1 MSMVAKYSRCT
12 WFYFNNFGAAF
23 YSFLLWL
30 GQWILFSRKCCQPWI
45 TPHLEA
51 ILDFAAIRFTRYR
64 RSGKWIFLISDG
76 PNFLGFNFY
85 LVSQS
90 SNQKILWTSTNL
102 GHCYICSFCSTR
114 IRFQMDSSLC
124 RWSNHN
130 CLCLEC
136 FCILSTSEIGTN
148 RWNRQ

>member
-23 YSFLLWL
+23 YSFLLRL
-30 GQWILFSRKCCQPWI
+30 GQWVIFSRKCCQPWV

-64 RSGKWIFLISDG
+64 RSGKLSFW
-76 PNFLGFNFY
+76 PWTNFGGLNNLY

-90 SNQKILWTSTNL
+90 SNQKILWTSTNF
-102 GHCYICSFCSTR
+102 GHCCLCSFCSTR

-124 RWSNHN
+124 GWSNHN
-130 CLCLEC
+130 CLCLGC

-148 RWNRQ
+148 WWIRQ